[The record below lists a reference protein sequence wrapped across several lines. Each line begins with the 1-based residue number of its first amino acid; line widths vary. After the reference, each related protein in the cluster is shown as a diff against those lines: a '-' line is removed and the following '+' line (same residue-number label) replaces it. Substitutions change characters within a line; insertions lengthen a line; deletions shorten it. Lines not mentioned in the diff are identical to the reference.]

1 MPKHIPTLNQNKLI
15 AKVRSQFLEPQSNTD
30 VALYLQN
37 ISYYDLVKG
46 YKNTPFKD
54 INNQFIKGIDIN
66 ILYQI
71 HWIDMS
77 LGNLLLKFSLETE
90 KHLKSVLSTIVTGFG
105 NDPEHYL
112 NERYY
117 RNASTK
123 VLDNVRAMISKDLDG
138 SFAIAQESFGTVPAW
153 YAINKVSFGQAI
165 NWYARLRSPSK
176 LQIAKSLLRPPII
189 LSNLSEQDE
198 LDMLRS
204 FLKYILEV
212 RNKAAHGSRIL
223 NLDIQEIIQ
232 TRWVKYAGIEE
243 YFATKDNGQI
253 LRTIPNY
260 LTIIML
266 LTDIPLFGINVLNET
281 VTFLKTNSLPGANP
295 FPSQLSVTNLY
306 GISQNDIDRL
316 KELLK
321 MKFDPT

>member
-1 MPKHIPTLNQNKLI
+1 MI
-15 AKVRSQFLEPQSNTD
+15 
-30 VALYLQN
+30 
-37 ISYYDLVKG
+37 
-46 YKNTPFKD
+46 
-54 INNQFIKGIDIN
+54 
-66 ILYQI
+66 
-71 HWIDMS
+71 
-77 LGNLLLKFSLETE
+77 GN
-90 KHLKSVLSTIVTGFG
+90 
-105 NDPEHYL
+105 
-112 NERYY
+112 
-117 RNASTK
+117 
-123 VLDNVRAMISKDLDG
+123 DLDG
-138 SFAIAQESFGTVPAW
+138 SFAIAKDSFGTVPAW

-176 LQIAKSLLRPPII
+176 RQIAKSLLRPPII

-212 RNKAAHGSRIL
+212 RNKAAHGRRIL
-223 NLDIQEIIQ
+223 NLNIQENIQ
-232 TRWVKYAGIEE
+232 TRWVKDAGIKG
-243 YFATKDNGQI
+243 YFATNDNGQI

-281 VTFLKTNSLPGANP
+281 VTFSNTNSLPGANP
-295 FPSQLSVTNLY
+295 FPSQLSVANLY
-306 GISQNDIDRL
+306 GISENDIDRL